1 MPSIERLPDPAPSP
15 AAPAAAP
22 PAPPVGSASASAAE
36 ASAGIGRRLLRSRA
50 AALVLWLGTRAVMFA
65 AAVAAGRGRTD
76 EVHTLYP
83 RWAAELAHGHFPFHD
98 ATWQYPP
105 VAGLVFLAPRALP
118 FLPYAAAF
126 AVLMLLCDAAVG
138 LMLLGAA
145 RGAGRRLDGLWLWVL
160 GLPLLLQL
168 PDIRFDVAV
177 TALAV
182 GSVLL
187 LNRSAVGGGAL
198 AALGALVK
206 AWPVL
211 VLIGTPR
218 GRATRRSWSSA
229 LATGALLAG
238 LAAALFTHA
247 FDFLGEQGSRG
258 IEIESLPGSLL
269 LAAKLVGYHGTV
281 HYSYGSFQVF
291 GPGVSALGTATLA
304 LTALGLG
311 WLLRWRLRARVWT
324 AATAADAAFTA
335 MLVFVTTSRVI
346 SPQYF
351 VWLLGLGALCLAF
364 RSTGQRWPALALL
377 PLTALTTLGYP
388 VLWAGL
394 KEDHLI
400 PVAVL
405 LLRNLGLLA
414 ATVYAAVRLRRSTA
428 VGSEQL
434 PQAPS

>member
-1 MPSIERLPDPAPSP
+1 MPSTERLPDPASTPPAPPSP
-15 AAPAAAP
+15 AAPP
-22 PAPPVGSASASAAE
+22 GP
-36 ASAGIGRRLLRSRA
+36 SAGAADGIVRLLLRSRT
-50 AALVLWLGTRAVMFA
+50 AALVLWLGTRAVLFA
-65 AAVAAGRGRTD
+65 AAVAEGRGSTD

-83 RWAAELAHGHFPFHD
+83 HWAAELAHGHFPFHE

-126 AVLMLLCDAAVG
+126 AVLMLLCDAAVAA
-138 LMLLGAA
+138 MLLGAS
-145 RGAGRRLDGLWLWVL
+145 RGPERRLDGLWLWVL

-168 PDIRFDVAV
+168 PYIRFDVAV

-187 LNRSAVGGGAL
+187 LGRSAVGGGVL

-218 GRATRRSWSSA
+218 GRVTHRSWSSA
-229 LATGALLAG
+229 LVTGVLLAG

-247 FDFLGEQGSRG
+247 FGFLGEQGSRG

-281 HYSYGSFQVF
+281 RYSYGSFQVF
-291 GPGVSALGTATLA
+291 GPGVSALSTATLA
-304 LTALGLG
+304 LTVLGLG
-311 WLLRWRLRARVWT
+311 WLLLWRLRARVWT

-364 RSTGQRWPALALL
+364 RATGQRRPALALL
-377 PLTALTTLGYP
+377 ALTALTTLGYP
-388 VLWAGL
+388 LLWSGL

-414 ATVYAAVRLRRSTA
+414 ATVHSAVRLQRSTA
-428 VGSEQL
+428 ARTEALS
-434 PQAPS
+434 